1 VRGIRIDRYD
11 MIAEMQFLEEVCKMF
26 LDSLPTVKCSVWRLK
41 NCVLGVVASLLLN
54 GIRRSTCF
62 RISQAPGNVR
72 AANATSPRRRIGAVV
87 ASRESDT
94 VVLRVRCA
102 RLRFRGFCPIDKST
116 ILWDATQ
123 PECILLQAGGVNEI
137 SVCATGEKQSGKR
150 QPCKGN

>member
-1 VRGIRIDRYD
+1 MRSIGSV
-11 MIAEMQFLEEVCKMF
+11 FL
-26 LDSLPTVKCSVWRLK
+26 
-41 NCVLGVVASLLLN
+41 LGVGWHSKAD
-54 GIRRSTCF
+54 CH
-62 RISQAPGNVR
+62 
-72 AANATSPRRRIGAVV
+72 AVV

-94 VVLRVRCA
+94 VVLRVCCA
-102 RLRFRGFCPIDKST
+102 WLRSRGFCPIGKST